1 MGAFAFGLGY
11 GVSAGWNE
19 SHEWLF
25 TIFSVN
31 SLLLLLWNRW
41 QPFVIPVRRMFGI
54 CNDMVATSVGLHLM
68 DVDGL
73 GLVSIYLFVTH
84 GNAFRF
90 GEPYFWISFVASVV
104 GILWVWQSTPFWLS
118 HTTIAMGALLS
129 VLIVPI
135 YTALLL
141 RKVRHSERNANI
153 ANSSKS
159 RLIASISH
167 EMRTSLA
174 AISGGTDLLMV
185 SQPSHAQEELLN
197 VLATSSRALNTLIQD
212 VLDLS
217 KIEQQKIEIVHND
230 FDLHEL
236 VSSIG
241 LLFHGRATGRTINL
255 DMWVNPNVNPYLH
268 GDAPRVRQVLINLVG
283 NAIKFTPDGGTV
295 TVYIE
300 PGMTSPTS
308 VLFQI
313 ADTGIGIPANVQSR
327 IFDAFTQGDQSTTR
341 KYGGSG
347 LGTTI
352 AKQLVELMGGRI
364 WFHSR
369 ENEGATFYFEVPLP
383 RCQATQTSQ
392 ERTAPISIVFG
403 SDAIRD
409 AIKALPPIATS
420 DPIATLIPLSALN
433 MHPSLRD
440 EARNATTIILDQES
454 LLDDLMSTIQ
464 QSAENHLDCF
474 PIIFT
479 QPTIHI
485 CKRIS
490 PALTHMPFD
499 PELWTKQ
506 ARFNRAML
514 WGRVRAESKAES
526 SPLNQTDRT
535 RGRILLAEDN
545 PLVQRVTA
553 AILRSHGHEV
563 ILANNGRI
571 GLELLQM
578 EKFDIAIVD
587 YHMPEMDGMDLI
599 KAYRAHE
606 QGPALPIIMLTAS
619 VSKETAA
626 LSLFAGATRFIMK
639 PYNSP
644 ELLSVVNS
652 LINKAPSP
660 APFPENSTKKDAM
673 LFDPSRLRDLINLG
687 TPVETIVGMIKEY
700 RINVAALL
708 DELASPGAQLDA
720 SLKLSL
726 HTLAGLSGTFGGE
739 QLANYCRRLSSNRA
753 DICAGH
759 STINAHV
766 MELAN
771 ATLREIDRFEIDLTF
786 NASSLK
792 P

>member
-1 MGAFAFGLGY
+1 
-11 GVSAGWNE
+11 
-19 SHEWLF
+19 
-25 TIFSVN
+25 
-31 SLLLLLWNRW
+31 
-41 QPFVIPVRRMFGI
+41 
-54 CNDMVATSVGLHLM
+54 
-68 DVDGL
+68 
-73 GLVSIYLFVTH
+73 
-84 GNAFRF
+84 
-90 GEPYFWISFVASVV
+90 
-104 GILWVWQSTPFWLS
+104 
-118 HTTIAMGALLS
+118 
-129 VLIVPI
+129 
-135 YTALLL
+135 
-141 RKVRHSERNANI
+141 
-153 ANSSKS
+153 
-159 RLIASISH
+159 
-167 EMRTSLA
+167 
-174 AISGGTDLLMV
+174 
-185 SQPSHAQEELLN
+185 
-197 VLATSSRALNTLIQD
+197 
-212 VLDLS
+212 
-217 KIEQQKIEIVHND
+217 
-230 FDLHEL
+230 
-236 VSSIG
+236 
-241 LLFHGRATGRTINL
+241 
-255 DMWVNPNVNPYLH
+255 
-268 GDAPRVRQVLINLVG
+268 
-283 NAIKFTPDGGTV
+283 
-295 TVYIE
+295 
-300 PGMTSPTS
+300 
-308 VLFQI
+308 
-313 ADTGIGIPANVQSR
+313 
-327 IFDAFTQGDQSTTR
+327 
-341 KYGGSG
+341 
-347 LGTTI
+347 
-352 AKQLVELMGGRI
+352 
-364 WFHSR
+364 
-369 ENEGATFYFEVPLP
+369 
-383 RCQATQTSQ
+383 
-392 ERTAPISIVFG
+392 
-403 SDAIRD
+403 
-409 AIKALPPIATS
+409 
-420 DPIATLIPLSALN
+420 
-433 MHPSLRD
+433 
-440 EARNATTIILDQES
+440 
-454 LLDDLMSTIQ
+454 
-464 QSAENHLDCF
+464 
-474 PIIFT
+474 
-479 QPTIHI
+479 
-485 CKRIS
+485 
-490 PALTHMPFD
+490 MPFD

-553 AILRSHGHEV
+553 AILQSHGHEV

-578 EKFDIAIVD
+578 AKFDIAIVD

-660 APFPENSTKKDAM
+660 APFPENSTEKDAM

-786 NASSLK
+786 NASSIK